1 MYTNQAGVT
10 YKNLLMDGFKLQSLG
25 CYFCAR
31 EAFPGFGLDLPQGI
45 CNYKEY
51 CNYFYLN

>member
-25 CYFCAR
+25 CYFSAR

-45 CNYKEY
+45 AIIRNIAII
-51 CNYFYLN
+51 FI